1 MNYYNQIKQQFLDN
15 KAYHEIKDYSKNRK
29 DLETYFNVGKLL
41 IEAQGGEER
50 AKYGNSLIK
59 EYSKK
64 LTEELGKGYS
74 DRQLRDMR
82 QYYMYFKKDRI
93 WPQVAAKLNWS
104 QIKELL
110 PIKDKNKRN
119 YYINECINNNLSR
132 NELRNKIKLNEYE
145 RLEYKDKANI
155 VINDKYTSIEE
166 MIKNPILIP
175 NIYNHKEIDEKK
187 LKYLI
192 LENLDYFLKELGSGY
207 MYVGNEYKI
216 KIEDRYYYIDI
227 LLYNIEFNCYV
238 VLELKNREFNSKDI
252 GQIKL
257 YMNYIDQNIKK
268 ITQNKTIGI
277 IICKEKN
284 RYVLKYVK
292 EDNIYITKYQ
302 LFGVN

>member
-1 MNYYNQIKQQFLDN
+1 MDFYNQIKQQFLDN
-15 KAYHEIKDYSKNRK
+15 KAYHEVKEYSKNRK
-29 DLETYFNVGKLL
+29 DLETYYNVGKLL

-50 AKYGNSLIK
+50 AKYGNKLIK

-64 LTEELGKGYS
+64 LTKELGKSYTYTS
-74 DRQLRDMR
+74 LSRMR
-82 QYYMYFKKDRI
+82 QFYLVFKNI
-93 WPQVAAKLNWS
+93 APPAQLSWS
-104 QIKELL
+104 HYQELL

-145 RLEYKDKANI
+145 RLEYKDKSNI
-155 VINDKYTSIEE
+155 EINDKTNSIEE
-166 MIKNPILIP
+166 TIKNPILIP
-175 NIYNHKEIDEKK
+175 NILNYKEIDEKR

-192 LENLDYFLKELGSGY
+192 LENLDYFLKELGNGY

-227 LLYNIEFNCYV
+227 LLYNVEYNHYV
-238 VLELKNREFNSKDI
+238 VLELKSREFNSKDI

-257 YMNYIDQNIKK
+257 CMNYVDQNIKK

-284 RYVLKYVK
+284 RYVLKYIK

-302 LFGVN
+302 LFSVN